1 MKSFEEIKNI
11 YEEAKSEIDQ
21 TKEHPEKFIVS
32 LGLAYPENIEFLKN
46 PEYAIK
52 LSASD
57 WIVLAIEPEILKKT
71 VLRAKDLGFLE
82 AYQQNPSFLKQD
94 VDKVIKRIGELE
106 HLGIPYRSEKGKY
119 QSFLF
124 SERGYNYVLQ
134 NSGKEVDKTPSVID
148 AELKE
153 LADRVM
159 ETFAMEDK
167 KNEIYENLAKIEKQG
182 LGIRESLIK
191 AFEVY
196 NDSGNLDY
204 LISSIDEI
212 LEANKEEVKGRV
224 A

>member
-106 HLGIPYRSEKGKY
+106 HLGIPYKSEKGKY

-124 SERGYNYVLQ
+124 SERGFTYVI
-134 NSGKEVDKTPSVID
+134 NEVEKKSNDLTPRIND
-148 AELKE
+148 HELKE
-153 LADRVM
+153 LADRVI
-159 ETFAMEDK
+159 ETFAMENK
-167 KNEIYENLAKIEKQG
+167 KQEIYKSLEIAEKEG
-182 LGIRESLIK
+182 LGLKETLMKVFGTYS
-191 AFEVY
+191 
-196 NDSGNLDY
+196 DNLDY
-204 LISSIDEI
+204 LSSNIDEI
-212 LEANKEEVKGRV
+212 IANNNELAKGRV

>member
-94 VDKVIKRIGELE
+94 VDKVIKRMGELE
-106 HLGIPYRSEKGKY
+106 HLGIPYKSEKGKY

-124 SERGYNYVLQ
+124 SERGFTYVI
-134 NSGKEVDKTPSVID
+134 NEVEKKSNDLTPRIND
-148 AELKE
+148 YELKE
-153 LADRVM
+153 LADRVI
-159 ETFAMEDK
+159 ETFAMENK
-167 KNEIYENLAKIEKQG
+167 KQEIYKNLELVEKEG
-182 LGIRESLIK
+182 LGLNETLMKVFGTYS
-191 AFEVY
+191 
-196 NDSGNLDY
+196 DNLDY
-204 LISSIDEI
+204 LSSNIDEI
-212 LEANKEEVKGRV
+212 IANNNEIAKGRV

>member
-1 MKSFEEIKNI
+1 MKSFEEVKSI
-11 YEEAKSEIDQ
+11 YEEEKVGFDVN
-21 TKEHPEKFIVS
+21 KEHPEKFLLS
-32 LGLAYPENIEFLKN
+32 LELANDGNKEFLKKYGIELK
-46 PEYAIK
+46 PSE
-52 LSASD
+52 
-57 WIVLAIEPEILKKT
+57 WIVLTIEPEILKKA

-82 AYQQNPSFLKQD
+82 AYVQSPSFLKQD

-134 NSGKEVDKTPSVID
+134 NSGKEVDKSPSVID

-204 LISSIDEI
+204 LISSVDEI

>member
-71 VLRAKDLGFLE
+71 ILRAKDLGFLE

-94 VDKVIKRIGELE
+94 VDKVIKRMGELE
-106 HLGIPYRSEKGKY
+106 HLGIPYKSEKGKY

-124 SERGYNYVLQ
+124 SERGFTYVI
-134 NSGKEVDKTPSVID
+134 NEVEKKSNDLTPRIND
-148 AELKE
+148 HELKE
-153 LADRVM
+153 LADRVI
-159 ETFAMEDK
+159 ETFAMENK
-167 KNEIYENLAKIEKQG
+167 KQEIYKSLEIAEKEG
-182 LGIRESLIK
+182 LGLKETLMKVFGTYS
-191 AFEVY
+191 
-196 NDSGNLDY
+196 DNLDY
-204 LISSIDEI
+204 LSSNIDEI
-212 LEANKEEVKGRV
+212 IANNNEIAKGRV

>member
-94 VDKVIKRIGELE
+94 VDKVIKRMGELE
-106 HLGIPYRSEKGKY
+106 HLGIPYKSEKGKY

-124 SERGYNYVLQ
+124 SERGFTYVI
-134 NSGKEVDKTPSVID
+134 NEVEKKSNDLTPRIID
-148 AELKE
+148 HELKE
-153 LADRVM
+153 LADRVI
-159 ETFAMEDK
+159 ETFAMENK
-167 KNEIYENLAKIEKQG
+167 KQEIYKSLEIAEKEG
-182 LGIRESLIK
+182 LGLKETLMKVFGTYS
-191 AFEVY
+191 
-196 NDSGNLDY
+196 DNLDY
-204 LISSIDEI
+204 LSSNIDEI
-212 LEANKEEVKGRV
+212 IANNNEIAKGRV

>member
-11 YEEAKSEIDQ
+11 YEEAKSEIEQ

-94 VDKVIKRIGELE
+94 VDKVIKRMGELE
-106 HLGIPYRSEKGKY
+106 HLGIPYKSEKGKY

-124 SERGYNYVLQ
+124 SERGFTYVI
-134 NSGKEVDKTPSVID
+134 NEVEKKSNDLTPRIND
-148 AELKE
+148 HELKE
-153 LADRVM
+153 LADRVI
-159 ETFAMEDK
+159 ETFAMENK
-167 KNEIYENLAKIEKQG
+167 KQEIYKSLEIAEKEG
-182 LGIRESLIK
+182 LGLKETLMKVFGTYS
-191 AFEVY
+191 
-196 NDSGNLDY
+196 DNLDY
-204 LISSIDEI
+204 LSSNIDEI
-212 LEANKEEVKGRV
+212 IANNNELAKGRV

>member
-94 VDKVIKRIGELE
+94 VDKVIKRMGELE
-106 HLGIPYRSEKGKY
+106 HLGIPYKSEKGKY

-124 SERGYNYVLQ
+124 SERGFTYVI
-134 NSGKEVDKTPSVID
+134 NEVEKKSNDLTPRIND
-148 AELKE
+148 HELKE
-153 LADRVM
+153 LADRVI
-159 ETFAMEDK
+159 ETFAMENK
-167 KNEIYENLAKIEKQG
+167 KQEIYKSLEIAEKEG
-182 LGIRESLIK
+182 LGLKETLMKVFGTYS
-191 AFEVY
+191 
-196 NDSGNLDY
+196 DNLDY
-204 LISSIDEI
+204 LRSNIDEI
-212 LEANKEEVKGRV
+212 IANNNELAKGRV

>member
-94 VDKVIKRIGELE
+94 VDKVIKRMGELE
-106 HLGIPYRSEKGKY
+106 HLGIPYKSEKGKY

-124 SERGYNYVLQ
+124 SERGFSYVI
-134 NSGKEVDKTPSVID
+134 NEVEKKSNDLTPRIND
-148 AELKE
+148 YELKE
-153 LADRVM
+153 LADRVI
-159 ETFAMEDK
+159 ETFAMENK
-167 KNEIYENLAKIEKQG
+167 KQEIYKNLELVEKEG
-182 LGIRESLIK
+182 LGLKETLMKVFGTYS
-191 AFEVY
+191 
-196 NDSGNLDY
+196 DNLDY
-204 LISSIDEI
+204 LSSNIDEI
-212 LEANKEEVKGRV
+212 IANNNEIAKGRV